1 MAVEGFFIANKA
13 DVVILSLSAFFKT
26 GIRQWRDVQRFV
38 RQRNVRKAGSGV
50 GFSEDRCQRSDN
62 RGQMT
67 ENRRQISELS
77 RKLYHLSSVV

>member
-1 MAVEGFFIANKA
+1 MAGEGFFIANMA

-50 GFSEDRCQRSDN
+50 GFSEVRQQRTDDRKQKTD
-62 RGQMT
+62 
-67 ENRRQISELS
+67 
-77 RKLYHLSSVV
+77 K